1 MTRVRILVFLWFL
14 KFSFLFFKRIKWT
27 LNIRNSSNK
36 KNSPSK
42 KFEFSISKIY
52 ISLDPKRTE
61 SRSEKIVHKVQ
72 FFTIHREKFPVH
84 EYIYV
89 YTYKKKNS
97 PRTKNILSSF
107 SFVLPLDIHS
117 WKRSLFPR
125 MQQIEYALRSAQIQ
139 RTTRGTNSTYTHSS
153 HSMLTHRLTRRGKEG
168 EREKSERGTHTTEYW
183 FAFLHSVIVLT
194 LLDRIARYVCTYN
207 LCVQRQQI
215 KIKPA
220 KKREGRGRRGVGR
233 MLLEENQS
241 SSVRNRLSSEGDREY
256 NKQRRSEEFKRAEA
270 IASKSTHSCN
280 NPLRNRC
287 APIYHFENISS
298 RRGMV
303 LPRKQQG
310 KKTPL
315 EFIRAMIDEP
325 RLGMENTKFFSPRVF
340 ITREILHGCLS
351 LRARRNV

>member
-14 KFSFLFFKRIKWT
+14 KFSFLFFKRIKWI

-168 EREKSERGTHTTEYW
+168 EREKGERGTHTTEYW

-256 NKQRRSEEFKRAEA
+256 NKQRRSLRGRRQSPRRAHTRATTPFE
-270 IASKSTHSCN
+270 IAVHRFTISKIY
-280 NPLRNRC
+280 PLEGGWFCR
-287 APIYHFENISS
+287 ESS
-298 RRGMV
+298 RE
-303 LPRKQQG
+303 RKRHLNSYV
-310 KKTPL
+310 PW
-315 EFIRAMIDEP
+315 
-325 RLGMENTKFFSPRVF
+325 
-340 ITREILHGCLS
+340 
-351 LRARRNV
+351 